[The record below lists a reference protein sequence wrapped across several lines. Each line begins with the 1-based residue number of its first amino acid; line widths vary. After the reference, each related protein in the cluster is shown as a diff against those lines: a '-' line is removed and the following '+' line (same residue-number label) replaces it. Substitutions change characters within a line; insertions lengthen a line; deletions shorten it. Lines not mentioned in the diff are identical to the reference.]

1 MTGRWQQRCCR
12 PLYPVSRRTA
22 AAKTSRSRVA
32 GHSGKQIQNST
43 IDKTT
48 SQTTESKLESQNDC
62 PDRVALTHCVWW
74 RQVAYV
80 LLSDLIRHTH
90 REDPDAVI
98 LQILRIE
105 RCTVKNCNVL
115 IKVTGQL
122 GLVNSFSSEMHSY
135 EHALVDVH
143 VFLAV
148 RHKQNDVIDCVTVVA
163 RRREED
169 IVRLVETSR
178 HVRFLVI
185 IPSIQ
190 RHIIS

>member
-1 MTGRWQQRCCR
+1 
-12 PLYPVSRRTA
+12 
-22 AAKTSRSRVA
+22 
-32 GHSGKQIQNST
+32 
-43 IDKTT
+43 
-48 SQTTESKLESQNDC
+48 
-62 PDRVALTHCVWW
+62 
-74 RQVAYV
+74 
-80 LLSDLIRHTH
+80 
-90 REDPDAVI
+90 
-98 LQILRIE
+98 
-105 RCTVKNCNVL
+105 
-115 IKVTGQL
+115 
-122 GLVNSFSSEMHSY
+122 MHSY

-190 RHIIS
+190 MRRISSAVRHEIYNCGVKSKSCALKYWLPEVVDFFSDHGFIT

>member
-1 MTGRWQQRCCR
+1 M
-12 PLYPVSRRTA
+12 
-22 AAKTSRSRVA
+22 
-32 GHSGKQIQNST
+32 
-43 IDKTT
+43 
-48 SQTTESKLESQNDC
+48 
-62 PDRVALTHCVWW
+62 
-74 RQVAYV
+74 AYV

-90 REDPDAVI
+90 GEDSDAVI
-98 LQILRIE
+98 LQVLRIE

-190 RHIIS
+190 MRRISSAVCHEGYNSGVKSKSCALKYWLPEVVDFFSDHGFIT

>member
-1 MTGRWQQRCCR
+1 
-12 PLYPVSRRTA
+12 
-22 AAKTSRSRVA
+22 
-32 GHSGKQIQNST
+32 
-43 IDKTT
+43 
-48 SQTTESKLESQNDC
+48 
-62 PDRVALTHCVWW
+62 
-74 RQVAYV
+74 
-80 LLSDLIRHTH
+80 
-90 REDPDAVI
+90 
-98 LQILRIE
+98 
-105 RCTVKNCNVL
+105 
-115 IKVTGQL
+115 
-122 GLVNSFSSEMHSY
+122 MHSY

-190 RHIIS
+190 MRRISSAVCHEGYNSGVKSKSCALKYWLPEVVDFFSDHGFIT